1 RRSTSSVACSRTRS
15 TPSGPGGRSRAR
27 LADHPNVWI
36 TTVEPAEGSGP
47 LSAMTLAVKDN
58 IDVAGVPTTAACPAY
73 AYTPTVS
80 APVVQRLVDAG
91 AAVIGKTNLDQFAT
105 GLTGTRTPH

>member
-1 RRSTSSVACSRTRS
+1 MAE
-15 TPSGPGGRSRAR
+15 
-27 LADHPNVWI
+27 HPNVWI
-36 TTVEPAEGSGP
+36 TTVEPVEGNGP
-47 LSAMTLAVKDN
+47 LSGMTLAVKDN

-73 AYTPTVS
+73 AYTPSVS

-105 GLTGTRTPH
+105 GLTGTRTPHGPCRSVLDPER